1 MNEVRDLIGV
11 AWAGLK
17 ARKIR
22 TLLIM
27 LGPVIGVAAMVSAVG
42 LTESAKGALQAQ
54 LSQLGTNLIIAQAGG
69 TFGSQNP
76 TFPSNA
82 VQRVENVSTVTSAAA
97 TTNLSGV
104 ISLPIQGASSYY
116 EAFPVPVRAADDN
129 LPSVLD
135 VPLLDGRWLNR
146 SDSQLHLRSVV
157 LGSGI
162 ARQYGYLPG
171 EVRTI
176 LLNGTNFG
184 VVGVL
189 GPVALDPDLDNAA
202 FVTQWAAKHILGT
215 NGLPNQLYIRAV
227 PGTTQGTANAIPTAI
242 NLGGPDQVST
252 QDPQRR
258 APSRSAGQQNPPGG
272 RVAGGSAGL
281 DGRRHRHRQCHVDLR
296 HSAVGR
302 DRDSPCRGPQPF
314 QDRRTVPARV
324 ACSSACWVGCIGA
337 VLGVGVVYVVVRLR
351 RLGRRHRL
359 RRHTHLDGS
368 CPLRVRGRR
377 PVSVDQGRTTRAA
390 RDASSRVR
398 TAHRRHAEARGS
410 VPGCGLVHPTAA
422 GRAPRSRPRVPRARA
437 TGARAPRAGVP
448 RAGTA
453 GDRVP
458 RARAPGARVAGTGV
472 AGARVAGARVPRA
485 RAPGAGIAG
494 ARVARTRRESGTLR
508 VGSDGPVKSGAAR
521 RGQCHCYRDSS
532 SDEYQDAD
540 KRGDARPWSLPTTV
554 CVGDPVLETRRSFGG
569 IRSAHRWPIR
579 RAHDD
584 GLTALPP

>member
-1 MNEVRDLIGV
+1 MNEVRDLVGV

-22 TLLIM
+22 TLLIL

-116 EAFPVPVRAADDN
+116 QAFPVPVRAADDN

-135 VPLLDGRWLNR
+135 VPLLDGRWLDT

-202 FVTQWAAKHILGT
+202 FVTQWAAKHVLGT

-227 PGTTQGTANAIPTAI
+227 PGTTQGTANVIPTAI

-252 QDPQRR
+252 KIPSDVLQAAAQANRTLQEVALLAGLLALTVGGIGIANVMSISVIQRSAEIGIRR
-258 APSRSAGQQNPPGG
+258 AVGHSRSKIGGQFLLESLFVGVLGG
-272 RVAGGSAGL
+272 V
-281 DGRRHRHRQCHVDLR
+281 
-296 HSAVGR
+296 
-302 DRDSPCRGPQPF
+302 
-314 QDRRTVPARV
+314 
-324 ACSSACWVGCIGA
+324 IGA
-337 VLGVGVVYVVVRLR
+337 VLGVGVVYVVSAFAGWVVVIAYGDIPIWMGLALFVSVAAGLYPSIKAARLEPLETL
-351 RLGRRHRL
+351 RLG
-359 RRHTHLDGS
+359 
-368 CPLRVRGRR
+368 
-377 PVSVDQGRTTRAA
+377 
-390 RDASSRVR
+390 
-398 TAHRRHAEARGS
+398 
-410 VPGCGLVHPTAA
+410 
-422 GRAPRSRPRVPRARA
+422 
-437 TGARAPRAGVP
+437 
-448 RAGTA
+448 
-453 GDRVP
+453 
-458 RARAPGARVAGTGV
+458 
-472 AGARVAGARVPRA
+472 
-485 RAPGAGIAG
+485 
-494 ARVARTRRESGTLR
+494 
-508 VGSDGPVKSGAAR
+508 
-521 RGQCHCYRDSS
+521 
-532 SDEYQDAD
+532 
-540 KRGDARPWSLPTTV
+540 
-554 CVGDPVLETRRSFGG
+554 
-569 IRSAHRWPIR
+569 
-579 RAHDD
+579 
-584 GLTALPP
+584 